1 MGGLIMNL
9 DDALAELETKNAALA
24 SAIQEF
30 NSEHAAGRLGLDAY
44 QRGKRL
50 NEELTA
56 LGAGIAKRIDEV
68 LASL

>member
-1 MGGLIMNL
+1 MNL
-9 DDALAELETKNAALA
+9 DEALAELETKNAALA
-24 SAIQEF
+24 AVIEEF
-30 NSEHAAGRLGLDAY
+30 NSEQTAGRLGLDAY

-56 LGAGIAKRIDEV
+56 LGEGIAKRIDEV